1 MGKGSSN
8 STVTNVQKLP
18 DAVEKALNEAYENFN
33 PFGKTFDA
41 VGEFKPQVYDGP
53 TMAEFSALQ
62 NAAISN
68 AENLIDRP
76 AYLDQAENTFTD
88 FAQGNTGIGFD
99 DANLQRLV
107 NATNPN
113 AVGFDQARFDAALG
127 QSGFD
132 PSGLQR
138 MATSRGT
145 ERVGFDDANL
155 SRLSNQVVDM
165 SRLEGLF
172 GSQDPAVAQL
182 QNLSQQTTSLD
193 PLTAQQNRENLATGL
208 LGALAIDPGTNPMLQ
223 QQLDS
228 AISGAVDK
236 ATSQYATAGRLG
248 SNAFGS
254 ALGAGITNAAAP
266 IIAQNLQQD
275 RANRLAAAQALGNVS
290 SDDLSREA
298 NLGQNIVGAGQ
309 TNLTNQVDATRA
321 LSAAFGQNLGQNADI
336 ASNLISANQADL
348 ARQLQASDSLAR
360 NQITTSQANADLEQQ
375 DLARQ
380 LQAINQLAANQQTD
394 AGRQADLLST
404 LSGRQIDASSA
415 NADIAAQDLS
425 RQLQAANTL
434 AGNQLSASQASA
446 AAQLDAASRLPS
458 LLTADQSRIS
468 TLQDLGALQQAP
480 AQAAIDAQIQRI
492 NAQNAADQNRINALL
507 AASGMGQGMF
517 GTTTTQTGGGPSALS
532 SGLGGALAG
541 AGLASTLG
549 PMGIGLTPALGA
561 GIGGGLGLLGL
572 LGGSDRR
579 LKEDVK
585 RIGTHANGLAMYSWR
600 WMPEAK
606 DVGFDI
612 YPTEGFM
619 AQEAQEV
626 YPQHVY
632 THPSGYLML
641 DYASLNNEV
650 AGAA

>member
-1 MGKGSSN
+1 MGKGSRN

-18 DAVEKALNEAYENFN
+18 DAVEKALNQAYEDFN

-41 VGEFKPQVYDGP
+41 VGAFDPQVYDGP

-76 AYLDQAENTFTD
+76 AYLDQAQSTFTD
-88 FAQGNTGIGFD
+88 FAQGNTGIGFN

-107 NATNPN
+107 NAANPN
-113 AVGFDQARFDAALG
+113 TVGFDQARFDTALG

-132 PSGLQR
+132 PSGLQG
-138 MATSRGT
+138 MATSQGT
-145 ERVGFDDANL
+145 QRVGFDDANL

-172 GSQDPAVAQL
+172 GSVDPAVAQL
-182 QNLSQQTTSLD
+182 QNLSQQTTALD
-193 PLTAQQNRENLATGL
+193 PLTAQQNRQNMATGL
-208 LGALAIDPGTNPMLQ
+208 LGQLAVDGGTNPMLQ

-228 AISGAVDK
+228 AIAGAVDK

-290 SDDLSREA
+290 GDDLSREA
-298 NLGQNIVGAGQ
+298 TLGQNIVGAGQ
-309 TNLTNQVDATRA
+309 TNLSNQVDATRA

-348 ARQLQASDSLAR
+348 ARQLQASDSLAS
-360 NQITTSQANADLEQQ
+360 NQIATSQANADLEQQ

-380 LQAINQLAANQQTD
+380 LQAMTQLAANQQSD
-394 AGRQADLLST
+394 ADRQANLLNT

-446 AAQLDAASRLPS
+446 AAQLDAASRLPG
-458 LLTADQSRIS
+458 LLSADQSRIG
-468 TLQDLGALQQAP
+468 TLQDLGAMQQAP
-480 AQAAIDAQIQRI
+480 AQAAIDAEIARI
-492 NAQNAADQNRINALL
+492 NAQNVADQNQINALL
-507 AASGMGQGMF
+507 SASGMGQGMF
-517 GTTTTQTGGGPSALS
+517 GTTTTQTGGGPSVLS
-532 SGLGGALAG
+532 QGLGGALAG
-541 AGLASTLG
+541 VGLANAG
-549 PMGIGLTPALGA
+549 FIPGLTPALGA
-561 GIGGGLGLLGL
+561 GIGGGLGLLGIL
-572 LGGSDRR
+572 GSDRR

-650 AGAA
+650 AGAAL